1 MLDRLINARTL
12 KLAVFAVAMAILAAV
27 VSVPAGAAKAKT
39 LSQSELKGLIANAKT
54 AADHERIAQHFDSE
68 AAKYE
73 AESKDHGEL
82 AVSYQA
88 YARSSTVPYK
98 AAATASVRNAEHCNG
113 IGSQLRNAAE
123 DARQLAAEHRGMAKE
138 AK

>member
-12 KLAVFAVAMAILAAV
+12 RLAVFAVAMAMLAAV

-39 LSQSELKGLIANAKT
+39 LSQSELKNLIANAKT

-68 AAKYE
+68 ATKYE

-88 YARSSTVPYK
+88 YARTSTVPYK

-138 AK
+138 TK